1 MTIPSA
7 PPSNLHHAGVAGD
20 PTSDRTR
27 VAAIVLAGSHAWR
40 RQSIE
45 SFMPR
50 PVLPVGNRPL
60 IAHPLMWL
68 AAGGIKDAIIC
79 TNGLSGLIRQHVTA
93 LTGLPAL
100 TYFDDETPRGPAGS
114 AADAMARLEGGPLVI
129 VEHSTIPELDLPRLV
144 ADHRA
149 SGAAAT
155 IVVQP
160 RNLDGRGPSGSA
172 VPVGIYV
179 FERRAL
185 EGVPSLGYQDIKEM
199 LLQRLHLAGEQV
211 RIHAAEA
218 WCYRVI
224 DARSYLNVNHSVID
238 RACAGHAAAAAAVQ
252 QDGPPSHGASV
263 IAHPTSR
270 IEPGALVIGPV
281 VLGAHSVL
289 RRDSVVIGPTAIGR
303 QTTVHRGAVVSRSV
317 VWDRCDVS
325 EGAFVNQSVVVSD
338 ICVPAGA
345 RLTEVV
351 RVPSAPRYRGP
362 SAGAATG
369 MDHSRLARDE
379 PAAGS

>member
-1 MTIPSA
+1 MSIPSS
-7 PPSNLHHAGVAGD
+7 PSNLDPHRVGD
-20 PTSDRTR
+20 DDAHERSR

-50 PVLPVGNRPL
+50 PVLPVGNQPL

-68 AAGGIKDAIIC
+68 AAGGIDHAIIC
-79 TNGLSGLIRQHVTA
+79 TNGLSGMIRQHLNTVTD
-93 LTGLPAL
+93 LPAL
-100 TYFDDETPRGPAGS
+100 TYFEDETPRGPAGS
-114 AADAMARLEGGPLVI
+114 AADAMSRMDGGPFVI
-129 VEHSTIPELDLPRLV
+129 VEHSTIPELDLRRLITE
-144 ADHRA
+144 HRA

-160 RNLDGRGPSGSA
+160 RNLDGRGPFGTA

-185 EGVPSLGYQDIKEM
+185 ASVPNLGYQDIKEM
-199 LLQRLHLAGEQV
+199 LLRRLHLAGEQI
-211 RIHAAEA
+211 RIHAAES

-224 DARSYLNVNHSVID
+224 DARSYLNVNLSVVD
-238 RACAGHAAAAAAVQ
+238 RACAGQAAAE
-252 QDGPPSHGASV
+252 DRTTGLPSSPGASI
-263 IAHPTSR
+263 IAHSTSR
-270 IEPGALVIGPV
+270 IEPGALVIGPL

-289 RRDSVVIGPTAIGR
+289 RADSVVIGPAAIGR

-317 VWDRCDVS
+317 VWDRCDIL

-338 ICVPAGA
+338 ISVPAGT
-345 RLTEVV
+345 RLTEAV
-351 RVPSAPRYRGP
+351 RVPSAPPVRD
-362 SAGAATG
+362 SARDSVT
-369 MDHSRLARDE
+369 MDQSELARDE
-379 PAAGS
+379 PGQAPE

>member
-1 MTIPSA
+1 MR
-7 PPSNLHHAGVAGD
+7 
-20 PTSDRTR
+20 DRTR

-50 PVLPVGNRPL
+50 PVLPVGNQPL
-60 IAHPLMWL
+60 IAHPLRWL
-68 AAGGIKDAIIC
+68 AAGGINDAIIC
-79 TNGLSGLIRQHVTA
+79 TNGLSGLIRQHVTS
-93 LTGLPAL
+93 LTGMPAL
-100 TYFDDETPRGPAGS
+100 TYCDDESPRGPAGS
-114 AADAMARLEGGPLVI
+114 AADAMSRFDGGPFVI
-129 VEHSTIPELDLPRLV
+129 VEHSTIPELNLRRLV

-185 EGVPSLGYQDIKEM
+185 AGVPSLGYQDIKEM
-199 LLQRLHLAGEQV
+199 LLGRLHLAGEQV
-211 RIHAAEA
+211 RIHAAES

-224 DARSYLNVNHSVID
+224 DARTYLNVNHSVID
-238 RACAGHAAAAAAVQ
+238 RICASQAAAANGSM
-252 QDGPPSHGASV
+252 DSTSSTGANV

-270 IEPGALVIGPV
+270 IEPGALVIGPL

-289 RRDSVVIGPTAIGR
+289 RSDSVVIGPTAIGCH
-303 QTTVHRGAVVSRSV
+303 TTIHRGAVLSRSV
-317 VWDRCDVS
+317 VWDRCEIL
-325 EGAFVNQSVVVSD
+325 EGAFINQSVVVSD
-338 ICVPAGA
+338 ICVPADA
-345 RLTEVV
+345 RLTESV
-351 RVPSAPRYRGP
+351 RVPSAPPLRG
-362 SAGAATG
+362 SARDSVTR
-369 MDHSRLARDE
+369 MDQSQLARDE
-379 PAAGS
+379 PGEASE